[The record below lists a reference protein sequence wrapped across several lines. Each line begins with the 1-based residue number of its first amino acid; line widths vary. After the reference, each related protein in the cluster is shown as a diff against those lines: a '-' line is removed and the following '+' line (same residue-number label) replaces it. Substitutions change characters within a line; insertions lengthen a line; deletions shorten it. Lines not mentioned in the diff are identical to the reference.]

1 MKKTPQGMLR
11 AKPPTGDGPASPANL
26 HSAKKATSTTDP
38 NRPSAQKATS
48 TTDPNQKDKNRK
60 VPNRKD
66 KPRTGRHGT
75 DMTPTKNDLDPVWK
89 ALSDPTRR
97 AILDL
102 LRDQPRM
109 TTEIVD
115 TFPHLTRFGVM
126 KHLEALREAGLV
138 NTREEGRQRWNSLN
152 VFPIR
157 QIYERWVSPFQELWA
172 GQLLGIKNL
181 AEEAV
186 AAEARAEKRQQ
197 AKPRQPRKKTK
208 DHNSS
213 SSST

>member
-1 MKKTPQGMLR
+1 VKKTPQGTVR

-26 HSAKKATSTTDP
+26 HSANKQSSTTDP
-38 NRPSAQKATS
+38 NRT
-48 TTDPNQKDKNRK
+48 

-66 KPRTGRHGT
+66 PNLKEKTGTGKHGT

-109 TTEIVD
+109 TTEVVD

-181 AEEAV
+181 AEAAV
-186 AAEARAEKRQQ
+186 AEDALAEKPPEL
-197 AKPRQPRKKTK
+197 KPRSSRKKIK
-208 DHNSS
+208 DQNSS
-213 SSST
+213 SS